1 MKKFIIL
8 ALLLFTT
15 LAQAQAVT
23 SGKPIASYINPN
35 GYAVA
40 IYYVGIGGQGG
51 TVLFLR
57 LASED
62 TTLAI
67 LDPIPVYKG
76 AFDKCWKKD
85 FDSAKLTI
93 CPSGNDVT
101 VTCVGCQ

>member
-1 MKKFIIL
+1 MKKLIIF

-15 LAQAQAVT
+15 MAQAQSIT
-23 SGKPIASYINPN
+23 SGKPIASYINPT

-62 TTLAI
+62 QSLAI

-76 AFDKCWKKD
+76 AVAKCWTKS